1 MNPDLESNKERLI
14 EHTVSSQFI
23 YDGQLLKV
31 YRDEVRLPNG
41 YVGSREIVRHPGACA
56 IIPVFEDG
64 DTILL
69 KQYRYAPAKL
79 FWEVPAGK
87 IDANEGLQ
95 ETARRE
101 LLEETGYVAQTLLK
115 IGHFYPCIGFSDEII
130 HVFLATELT
139 YSKQGTDEDEFVE
152 VVRLPGTK
160 ALSMLDDG
168 AIEDGKTLICLQ
180 MARSFL
186 LK

>member
-1 MNPDLESNKERLI
+1 MNAERDYNQDPFI
-14 EHTVSSQFI
+14 EQTLSSEFL

-41 YVGSREIVRHPGACA
+41 NSGRREIVRHPGACA
-56 IIPVFEDG
+56 IIPLFENG

-87 IDANEGLQ
+87 IDHGEALL

-101 LLEETGYVAQTLLK
+101 LLEETGYHAKTLHK

-130 HVFLATELT
+130 HVYLAKELE
-139 YSKQGTDEDEFVE
+139 YAQQGTDDDEFIE
-152 VVRLPGTK
+152 VLRLPIVK
-160 ALSMLDDG
+160 ALAMLDEG
-168 AIEDGKTLICLQ
+168 SIEDGKTLIALQ
-180 MARSFL
+180 MVRSHL
-186 LK
+186 

>member
-31 YRDEVRLPNG
+31 YRDEVRLPNATM
-41 YVGSREIVRHPGACA
+41 GSREIVRHPGACA
-56 IIPVFEDG
+56 IVPIFENG

-87 IDANEGLQ
+87 IDADEALLD
-95 ETARRE
+95 TARRE
-101 LLEETGYVAQTLLK
+101 LLEETGYVAQALYN

-130 HVFLATELT
+130 HVFIAKELDFA
-139 YSKQGTDEDEFVE
+139 KQGTDDDEFIE
-152 VVRLPGTK
+152 VVRLRGTD
-160 ALSMLDDG
+160 ALSLLDEG
-168 AIEDGKTLICLQ
+168 SLEDGKTLIALQ
-180 MARSFL
+180 MARSYL
-186 LK
+186 Q